1 MRVIQPALWRESQMG
16 RWKAIVIMVGIILMV
31 YGGFLFAQAQQAP
44 PDRGGPPADRD
55 PRIEQML
62 DRMFQEM
69 DTDHDG
75 KISKKE
81 WMDFQEKQFKRFDKN
96 GDGFITRDEVRADWK
111 ERMGAEQQQ
120 KPRPPQ

>member
-1 MRVIQPALWRESQMG
+1 MG
-16 RWKAIVIMVGIILMV
+16 RWKAIVIMVGIILMI
-31 YGGFLFAQAQQAP
+31 YGGFLFAQPQQQP

-55 PRIEQML
+55 PRMEQML

-81 WMDFQEKQFKRFDKN
+81 WMDFQEKQFKRFDRN
-96 GDGFITRDEVRADWK
+96 GDGFITKDEVRADWK

-120 KPRPPQ
+120 RPRPPQ